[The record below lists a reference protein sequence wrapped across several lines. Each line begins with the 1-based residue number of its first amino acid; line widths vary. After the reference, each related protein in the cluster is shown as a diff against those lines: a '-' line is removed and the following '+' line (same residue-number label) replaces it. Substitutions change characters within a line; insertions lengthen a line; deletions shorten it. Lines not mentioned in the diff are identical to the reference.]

1 MINSNTQSTQRTT
14 INHKMTAS
22 IILSEKR
29 QKIPSLKGKNEAV
42 RYSRIFSPF
51 RTIGLVSDGKPFAI
65 GTLGQTFYIVTI
77 VGHSFQIFDTATLH
91 LLFVSS
97 TQTKSEINCVE
108 AHFEYVYCAY
118 GSSVAIFKRGR
129 LQHEIHLPDTRSV
142 IIKILVFGDY
152 LLAITSSSI
161 FVYEKKSTHDKY
173 ATELYTEIPVNKS
186 YGNIIDA
193 VHLPTY
199 LNKVVIATSTMLL
212 LINIRSTKTIYVTE
226 NDLFDGITCLEAS
239 PALDVLAIG
248 NDNGKVTLFN
258 IRKARVLQKISTGS
272 NSIITSISFRTDGP
286 SHLVC
291 SLRSGALFFYDME
304 RRARV
309 HVMQKAHKE
318 AYGGATKASFL
329 NGQPIVVSTGSDNSL
344 KEFVF
349 DPVLSSTDSSVVSP
363 PRYLRSRG
371 GHSAPPCSIIFAD
384 DSSHYIESA
393 SRDHTFWMFSLRK
406 DAQSQ
411 ELSQK
416 RSKMRDGKR
425 VAGVVSQYS
434 GKFAPITMLAQ
445 ENAREG
451 AWDNIVTAHQQE
463 TFARTWDSRR
473 RKVGK
478 YELPTIDHGNV
489 SSVAMTQCGNF
500 ALVGSSLGGIGVY
513 NMQSGKIRKLYR
525 LHKKPVTGIAV
536 DGMNRKMVSCGLDGI
551 VGFYDFSESKYLG
564 KLILEAPITQMV
576 YQRSSDLIA
585 AALDDMSIVIIDAS
599 TQRIVRHLYGHTNR
613 ITAMDFTPD
622 GRWLVSASLDATIR
636 TWDLP
641 TGGCIDGIKLSNVAT
656 CLKISPQGEYMATAH
671 IGGVGISLWTNKSQF
686 HPVSTKSIE
695 DESEFA
701 NMMLPNVSGEGG
713 ASVLEGAFTQA
724 DEDTQSGIYIS
735 PEQLDQSLVTLSHCS
750 RTKFSTLLHLD
761 TIKERNKPIEPVK
774 KPESAPFFMQISAD
788 SNGTQAE
795 TEKHSEDAEKDAS
808 SRILDIKDTTSA
820 AFESQ
825 FTKLLR
831 QAAESPTRDY
841 SAFIEYLIDLSPAST
856 DLEIKSLSFKTPFDE
871 ATWFLEALIQGFA
884 EKKSFELLVAIYS
897 MFLRQ
902 HGDIIYEMRNNAEED
917 VITTKFLEKLDECD
931 KVTSSETSGL
941 DKLTKYCAGV
951 VDFVMAA

>member
-1 MINSNTQSTQRTT
+1 MVVAIPST
-14 INHKMTAS
+14 
-22 IILSEKR
+22 EKR
-29 QKIPSLKGKNEAV
+29 QKVLLSKGKNAAV

-65 GTLGQTFYIVTI
+65 GTLGQTFYIVTV
-77 VGHSFQIFDTATLH
+77 VGHSFQIFDAATLH

-118 GSSVAIFKRGR
+118 GSTVAIFKRGK
-129 LQHEIHLPDTRSV
+129 LQHEIQLADPKLV
-142 IIKILVFGDY
+142 IIKLLVFGDY
-152 LLAITSSSI
+152 LLAITSSRI
-161 FVYEKKSTHDKY
+161 FVYEKKNTEDKF
-173 ATELYTEIPVNKS
+173 ATEFYTEIPINES
-186 YGNIIDA
+186 YGNVIDA

-199 LNKVVIATSTMLL
+199 LNKVVIATSTLLL
-212 LINIRSTKTIYVTE
+212 LINIRSAKTIYVTE
-226 NDLFDGITCLEAS
+226 NGLLDGITCLEAS
-239 PALDVLAIG
+239 PALDVLAVG
-248 NDNGKVTLFN
+248 NDEGKIIMFN
-258 IRKARVLQKISTGS
+258 IRKARILQNISTGS
-272 NSIITSISFRTDGP
+272 KSAVTSVSFRTDGP

-291 SLRSGALFFYDME
+291 SLRSGVLFFYDLE

-318 AYGGATKASFL
+318 TYGGATKASFL
-329 NGQPIVVSTGSDNSL
+329 NGQPIVVSTGPDNSL

-371 GHSAPPCSIIFAD
+371 GHSAPPCAILFAD
-384 DSSHYIESA
+384 NSSHYIESA
-393 SRDHTFWMFSLRK
+393 SKDHTFWMFSLRK

-416 RSKMRDGKR
+416 QSKMRNGKR

-434 GKFAPITMLAQ
+434 GKFAPITMIAQ

-451 AWDNIVTAHQQE
+451 AWDNIVTAHQHE
-463 TFARTWDSRR
+463 TFARTWNSRR
-473 RKVGK
+473 KKVGK
-478 YELPTIDHGNV
+478 YELATIDHGTV

-500 ALVGSSLGGIGVY
+500 ALVGSSNGGIGVY
-513 NMQSGKIRKLYR
+513 NIQSGKIRKLYR
-525 LHKKPVTGIAV
+525 LHKKAVTGVAV

-564 KLILEAPITQMV
+564 KIKLEAPITQMV
-576 YQRSSDLIA
+576 YQRSSDLVA
-585 AALDDMSIVIIDAS
+585 AALDDMTIVIIDAS

-656 CLKISPQGEYMATAH
+656 CLKISPQGDYMATSH
-671 IGGVGISLWTNKSQF
+671 IRGVGTSLWTNKSQF

-713 ASVLEGAFTQA
+713 ASVLEGAFTEG
-724 DEDTQSGIYIS
+724 DESTQSGIYIS
-735 PEQLDQSLVTLSHCS
+735 PEQLDEDLVTLSHCS

-761 TIKERNKPIEPVK
+761 TIKERNKPTEPVK
-774 KPESAPFFMQISAD
+774 KPKSAPFFLQMSAD
-788 SNGTQAE
+788 SAGKRIPLGEMRNGENNESTGDESEKAE
-795 TEKHSEDAEKDAS
+795 NEAS
-808 SRILDIKDTTSA
+808 SRILDLKDTTSA

-831 QAAESPTRDY
+831 EAGQSSDKDY
-841 SAFIEYLIDLSPAST
+841 SAFVEYLIDLSPAST
-856 DLEIKSLSFKTPFDE
+856 DLEIKSLSFKNPFDE
-871 ATWFLEALIQGFA
+871 AIWFLEALIQGFR
-884 EKKSFELLVAIYS
+884 EKRSFELLVAIYS

-902 HGDIIYEMRNNAEED
+902 HGDVIYALRNEQED
-917 VITTKFLEKLDECD
+917 HSITSNVLQKLDECD
-931 KVTSSETSGL
+931 KISSSETSGL
-941 DKLTKYCAGV
+941 DKLTKYCSGV